1 MKKLFLSSLFL
12 ISLPAFAQHILTPP
26 FLQGITSVE
35 SYENQQNQFLK
46 DAQVQL
52 DNLLAV
58 KGKRTIENTL
68 TIFDRLQNDLE
79 QAGSQLSLIENV
91 HPDSAFRSVSEKLS
105 QKVSAFATQL
115 SLNRPVYDAIN
126 SIDLTNADQQTKY
139 YIDRT
144 LLGFRLSGID
154 KDEVTREKIRKVN
167 EELVLISQ
175 NFTRNTNNGVRTI
188 TVKNESELEGMP
200 IDFIKGKKKNADGS
214 ITLTTNYPDALP
226 IFKYAKNDDVRKQMY
241 IAYNTRAYPENMS
254 VLDNMIAKRFE
265 LANLIGYDSW
275 ADYITADKMIGSA
288 KNAADFIEKI
298 STASD
303 KKAKDEYQ
311 LLLDFKRKSDPN
323 ATIVNTWESTYL
335 SEQYKNENYQF
346 NSQLVRPYLPYPQVK
361 QGLLDLTSK
370 LFGVTFVR
378 NYNTPVWDSSV
389 ECWEMMENGKII
401 GRLYLD
407 MHPRPNKYNH
417 AAQFGI
423 RSGAKDKQI
432 PEAALVCN
440 FPAPTKEDPALMEFG
455 DVQTFFHEF
464 GHLIHTLFSGNQK
477 WVGIGGIKNEWDF
490 VEAPSQ
496 MLEEWTWDP
505 KVLGAFAKH
514 YQTGEVIPVE
524 MIKKMKAA
532 SEYGKGMNV
541 KTQMFYAKLSLSCY
555 DQNPSLVNTDELVKA
570 LREKY
575 TPFKHVPG
583 THMQTAFG
591 HLDGYSAIY
600 YTYMWSLV
608 IAKDMFSKFDKTN
621 LLDTKLSMEY
631 RNKVLAPGGS
641 KPAAELVKDFLGRPY
656 NFSSWEKWLNEETK

>member
-12 ISLPAFAQHILTPP
+12 VSVSAFAQHVVTPP

-35 SYENQQNQFLK
+35 TYENQQNQFLK

-52 DNLLAV
+52 DNLLVV

-91 HPDSAFRSVSEKLS
+91 HPDSAFRAVSEKLS

-115 SLNRPVYDAIN
+115 SLNRKVYDAIN
-126 SIDLTNADQQTKY
+126 SIDITHADQETKY
-139 YIDRT
+139 YIERT

-505 KVLGAFAKH
+505 KVLGTFAKH

-555 DQNPSLVNTDELVKA
+555 DQNPSLVNTDELVKT

-631 RNKVLAPGGS
+631 RNKVLTPGGS